1 MAALQIVNATEVLA
15 RYKYQ
20 PMLEKRYEQLKS
32 VYVVMPVLFKS
43 ITRIEGFLF
52 LYFIAMLIQALI
64 ERDARIAM
72 DKRKMKSIPL
82 YSEERECFSPT
93 CDRILSEFHDVEVH
107 RLVSHGNEV
116 RRFYT
121 EFSDLH
127 KLIMSLLG
135 ISEEEFR
142 PE

>member
-1 MAALQIVNATEVLA
+1 LA

-32 VYVVMPVLFKS
+32 VYGVMPVLFKN

-52 LYFIAMLIQALI
+52 LYFTAMLIQALI
-64 ERDARIAM
+64 ERDVRIAM
-72 DKRKMKSIPL
+72 EKRGIKSIPL

-93 CDRILSEFHDVEVH
+93 SDRILSEFHDVEVH
-107 RLVSHGNEV
+107 RLMSQRNEV

-121 EFSDLH
+121 EFSDLQ

-135 ISEEEFR
+135 VSEEEFR
-142 PE
+142 PK